1 MGASSLPASGRAG
14 CPNVSSDLCEFF
26 DSVPL
31 GDPPWGRPF
40 KAWLPGAQVQ
50 VTTLL
55 KLYPSQ
61 TLLLCSLAVP
71 GTPLG
76 VLPSRQLKPHDL
88 GQGPLWSVGNALSL
102 FRALGKQAAPHPHA
116 PPPQPAS
123 PRALPSGCLW
133 LDRFPE
139 RCRQGPGASLCLRPP
154 DSGVTSRSSRGSLT
168 DPLSGF
174 RKGKRT
180 GNPSPSCL
188 PSPSRQAETLSST
201 LLPHHC
207 PPTPCR

>member
-31 GDPPWGRPF
+31 GDPLWGRPF

-88 GQGPLWSVGNALSL
+88 AQGPLWSVGNALSL

-116 PPPQPAS
+116 PPPN
-123 PRALPSGCLW
+123 LPELSH
-133 LDRFPE
+133 
-139 RCRQGPGASLCLRPP
+139 QGASGWTGFQNAAGRGREPVSVCVLQTPGSHHVP
-154 DSGVTSRSSRGSLT
+154 QGV
-168 DPLSGF
+168 PLSGF

-180 GNPSPSCL
+180 GSPSPSRL